1 MSESQKEPMSAPQKE
16 PMSEL
21 PKEPMSAPREKQA
34 DEAQRARNGERNST
48 PRRLSHDLLVFG
60 NLRVLCFAAMLAAMS
75 VILAYSAKLLFGPG
89 PLRVTFENLP
99 IIFGGVSFGPFVGAM
114 IAVVA
119 DLCSCLLSGQAPNP
133 LIVVGSISIGLT
145 SGVLGGYVFRGR
157 RYLSALLIELFTHLI
172 GSMILKTLALR
183 FYFHFGWAVLV
194 LRFPVYVLVIVA
206 ESYLLYLLFRSR
218 QLHTLTERM
227 RHK

>member
-1 MSESQKEPMSAPQKE
+1 MRKTKKDGEMGGA
-16 PMSEL
+16 
-21 PKEPMSAPREKQA
+21 R
-34 DEAQRARNGERNST
+34 RA
-48 PRRLSHDLLVFG
+48 LSRDIAVFG

-75 VILAYSAKLLFGPG
+75 VILAYLAKLLFGPS

-133 LIVVGSISIGLT
+133 LILVGSLSIGLA
-145 SGVLGGYVFRGR
+145 SGFLGGYIFRGR
-157 RYLSALLIELFTHLI
+157 GYPSALLIELVTHVI
-172 GSMILKTLALR
+172 GSVVLKTLALR
-183 FYFHFGWAVLV
+183 IYFGFSFAVLA
-194 LRFPVYVLVIVA
+194 LRLPIYALVIVA

-218 QLHTLTERM
+218 QLYTLTERI
-227 RHK
+227 RGK

>member
-1 MSESQKEPMSAPQKE
+1 MCKIKEN
-16 PMSEL
+16 
-21 PKEPMSAPREKQA
+21 REHRTA
-34 DEAQRARNGERNST
+34 HRSIAGDVA
-48 PRRLSHDLLVFG
+48 VFG

-75 VILAYSAKLLFGPG
+75 VIIAYMAKLLFGPS

-99 IIFGGVSFGPFVGAM
+99 IIFGSVSFGPFVGAM

-133 LIVVGSISIGLT
+133 LIVVGSVSIGLV
-145 SGVLGGYVFRGR
+145 SGFLGSYIFRGR
-157 RYLSALLIELFTHLI
+157 SYLSALFIELFTHVI
-172 GSMILKTLALR
+172 GSMVLKTLALR
-183 FYFHFGWAVLV
+183 IYFHFGWAVLV
-194 LRFPVYVLVIVA
+194 LRFPVYTAVIVA

-218 QLHTLTERM
+218 QLHTLTERI

>member
-1 MSESQKEPMSAPQKE
+1 MHRSRKND
-16 PMSEL
+16 
-21 PKEPMSAPREKQA
+21 EKQT
-34 DEAQRARNGERNST
+34 ARRS
-48 PRRLSHDLLVFG
+48 LSRDIMVFG
-60 NLRVLCFAAMLAAMS
+60 SLRVLCFAAMLAAMS
-75 VILAYSAKLLFGPG
+75 VIIAYLAKLLFGPG

-133 LIVVGSISIGLT
+133 LILVGSVSIGLV
-145 SGVLGGYVFRGR
+145 SGFLGSYIFRGR
-157 RYLSALLIELFTHLI
+157 RYISALCIELFTHVI

-206 ESYLLYLLFRSR
+206 ESYLLYLLLRSR
-218 QLHTLTERM
+218 QLHTLIERM
-227 RHK
+227 RSK

>member
-1 MSESQKEPMSAPQKE
+1 MHRSRKND
-16 PMSEL
+16 
-21 PKEPMSAPREKQA
+21 EKQT
-34 DEAQRARNGERNST
+34 ARRT
-48 PRRLSHDLLVFG
+48 LSRDIMVFG
-60 NLRVLCFAAMLAAMS
+60 SLRVLCFAAMLAAMS
-75 VILAYSAKLLFGPG
+75 VIIAYLAKLLFGPG

-133 LIVVGSISIGLT
+133 LIVVGSVSIGLV
-145 SGVLGGYVFRGR
+145 SGFLGSYIFRGR
-157 RYLSALLIELFTHLI
+157 RYISALCIELFTHVI

-194 LRFPVYVLVIVA
+194 LRFPVYVLVIAA
-206 ESYLLYLLFRSR
+206 ESYLLYLLLRSR
-218 QLHTLTERM
+218 QLHTLIERM
-227 RHK
+227 RSK

>member
-1 MSESQKEPMSAPQKE
+1 MGGA
-16 PMSEL
+16 
-21 PKEPMSAPREKQA
+21 R
-34 DEAQRARNGERNST
+34 RA
-48 PRRLSHDLLVFG
+48 LSRDIAVFG

-75 VILAYSAKLLFGPG
+75 VIIAYLAKLLFGPG

-133 LIVVGSISIGLT
+133 LILVGALSIGLV
-145 SGVLGGYVFRGR
+145 SGFLGGYIFRGR
-157 RYLSALLIELFTHLI
+157 GYLSALLIELCTHVI
-172 GSMILKTLALR
+172 GSMVLKTLALR
-183 FYFHFGWAVLV
+183 IYFGFGWAVLV
-194 LRFPVYVLVIVA
+194 LRLPVYALVIMA

-218 QLHTLTERM
+218 QLYTLTERM
-227 RHK
+227 RGK

>member
-1 MSESQKEPMSAPQKE
+1 MRNKKENAAPK
-16 PMSEL
+16 PSSRSL
-21 PKEPMSAPREKQA
+21 C
-34 DEAQRARNGERNST
+34 
-48 PRRLSHDLLVFG
+48 HDMALFG

-75 VILAYSAKLLFGPG
+75 VILAYLAKLLFGPG

-99 IIFGGVSFGPFVGAM
+99 IIFGSVSFGPFVGAM

-133 LIVVGSISIGLT
+133 LIVVGSISIGLI
-145 SGVLGGYVFRGR
+145 SGFLGGYVFRKR
-157 RYLSALLIELFTHLI
+157 RYSSALFIELFTHLI

-194 LRFPVYVLVIVA
+194 LRFPVYVLVIAA
-206 ESYLLYLLFRSR
+206 ESYLLYLLFCSR
-218 QLHTLTERM
+218 QLHILTERI
-227 RHK
+227 RRK

>member
-1 MSESQKEPMSAPQKE
+1 MHRSHKND
-16 PMSEL
+16 
-21 PKEPMSAPREKQA
+21 EKQTA
-34 DEAQRARNGERNST
+34 RRA
-48 PRRLSHDLLVFG
+48 LSHDIMVFG

-75 VILAYSAKLLFGPG
+75 VIIAYLAKLLFGPG

-133 LIVVGSISIGLT
+133 LILVGSVSIGLV
-145 SGVLGGYVFRGR
+145 SGILGSYVFRGR
-157 RYLSALLIELFTHLI
+157 RYISALCIELFTHVI

-194 LRFPVYVLVIVA
+194 LRFPVYTAVIVA

-218 QLHTLTERM
+218 QLHTLIERM
-227 RHK
+227 RSK